1 MTVSATWHA
10 AVLVQLVL
18 TKRATAMNKS
28 ELDTA
33 MTMVYGN
40 LGYIKDV
47 TNVTIDDFKDEI
59 VCTVSG
65 HIAHNSAKTPM
76 LAQITLTF
84 DKQESCWRIS

>member
-1 MTVSATWHA
+1 
-10 AVLVQLVL
+10 
-18 TKRATAMNKS
+18 MNKS

-47 TNVTIDDFKDEI
+47 TNITIDDFKDEI

-65 HIAHNSAKTPM
+65 HTAHNSKKTPM

-84 DKQESCWRIS
+84 DKQEGCWRIS